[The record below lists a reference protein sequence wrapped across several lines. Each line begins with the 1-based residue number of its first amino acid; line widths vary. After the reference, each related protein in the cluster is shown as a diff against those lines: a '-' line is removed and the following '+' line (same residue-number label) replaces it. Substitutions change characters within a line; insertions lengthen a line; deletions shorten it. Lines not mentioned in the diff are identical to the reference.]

1 MKEDFETIWNRIID
15 NQGNNFST
23 IKKVSFTYSIDN
35 M

>member
-23 IKKVSFTYSIDN
+23 IKEYTVGI
-35 M
+35 